1 MKDKIIDADFSE
13 IEVENYTEKYSEEDF
28 WTKIKNNVTNIG
40 ISLIYKALQLYYVA
54 QSPKCP
60 MKVKAGIYGALG
72 YLISPFDIIPDFT
85 PIAGYTDDAAA
96 IGVALILAQMYID
109 DNIRAQAKGKIK
121 DIFGA
126 KALEKL
132 DED

>member
-1 MKDKIIDADFSE
+1 MKKHIYLVFNGG
-13 IEVENYTEKYSEEDF
+13 EN
-28 WTKIKNNVTNIG
+28 V
-40 ISLIYKALQLYYVA
+40 
-54 QSPKCP
+54 
-60 MKVKAGIYGALG
+60 
-72 YLISPFDIIPDFT
+72 
-85 PIAGYTDDAAA
+85 AA

-126 KALEKL
+126 KAPEKL